1 MSSDNKNAQTVVTFP
16 IVRITRDDIKDLV
29 EDIRRSIKI
38 RLPQMAE
45 EGSELIEDAIELVIR
60 AVIAPSNMLE
70 IIVPMQQ
77 IMGTIWML
85 LSRVT
90 DALMA
95 VAENA
100 SNSVVTAVALKK
112 EGEDAAKIFED
123 ADRTVK
129 VAPPGLELPRVPPPK
144 GLRPGAPV
152 PVAEVLPEGDVEGVV
167 LKPPGVGVNE
177 PVVVPSSPEPREGG
191 PQQPPL
197 VLVGGLIVSP

>member
-1 MSSDNKNAQTVVTFP
+1 MSSDNKGTQAVVTFP
-16 IVRITRDDIKDLV
+16 IVRITRDDIKELI
-29 EDIRRSIKI
+29 EDIRRSVKI

-60 AVIAPSNMLE
+60 AVMAQSNMLE

-90 DALMA
+90 EALMA

-100 SNSVVTAVALKK
+100 SNSVVTAVALKR

-129 VAPPGLELPRVPPPK
+129 VATLALKIAPLVVVRLVAINLPPQ
-144 GLRPGAPV
+144 LRPSLA
-152 PVAEVLPEGDVEGVV
+152 VESAGIMM
-167 LKPPGVGVNE
+167 
-177 PVVVPSSPEPREGG
+177 PVVE
-191 PQQPPL
+191 QPKKGRGWL
-197 VLVGGLIVSP
+197 

>member
-1 MSSDNKNAQTVVTFP
+1 MSSDNKNAQTVVTVP
-16 IVRITRDDIKDLV
+16 IVRLTRDEIKDLI
-29 EDIRRSIKI
+29 EDIRRSVKI

-60 AVIAPSNMLE
+60 AVMAQNNMLE

-85 LSRVT
+85 LSRVMQ
-90 DALMA
+90 ALTA
-95 VAENA
+95 VVENA

-129 VAPPGLELPRVPPPK
+129 IATLALGIAPLVVVRLVAINLPPQ
-144 GLRPGAPV
+144 LRPSLA
-152 PVAEVLPEGDVEGVV
+152 VESAGIMM
-167 LKPPGVGVNE
+167 
-177 PVVVPSSPEPREGG
+177 PVVE
-191 PQQPPL
+191 QPKKGRGWL
-197 VLVGGLIVSP
+197 

>member
-1 MSSDNKNAQTVVTFP
+1 MSSESKRASNESKDVQMVTTIP
-16 IVRITRDDIKDLV
+16 IVRLTRDDIKELV
-29 EDIRRSIKI
+29 EDIRRDVKL

-60 AVIAPSNMLE
+60 AVVAQNNMLE

-90 DALMA
+90 EALMV

-100 SNSVVTAVALKK
+100 SNSVVTAVVLKK
-112 EGEDAAKIFED
+112 EGEDVAKTFED

-129 VAPPGLELPRVPPPK
+129 VATLALKIAPLVVVRLVAINLPPQ
-144 GLRPGAPV
+144 LRPSLAVESAGIMMPV
-152 PVAEVLPEGDVEGVV
+152 IV
-167 LKPPGVGVNE
+167 
-177 PVVVPSSPEPREGG
+177 
-191 PQQPPL
+191 QPKK
-197 VLVGGLIVSP
+197 GRGWI

>member
-1 MSSDNKNAQTVVTFP
+1 MSSDNKGTQAVVMFP
-16 IVRITRDDIKDLV
+16 IVRITRDDIKELV

-38 RLPQMAE
+38 RLPQIAE

-85 LSRVT
+85 LSRVAE
-90 DALMA
+90 ALMA

-100 SNSVVTAVALKK
+100 SNSVVTAIALKK

-129 VAPPGLELPRVPPPK
+129 VAILALKIAPLVVVRLVAINLPPQLRPSLAVESAGIMMPVTELPKK
-144 GLRPGAPV
+144 GRGWL
-152 PVAEVLPEGDVEGVV
+152 
-167 LKPPGVGVNE
+167 
-177 PVVVPSSPEPREGG
+177 
-191 PQQPPL
+191 
-197 VLVGGLIVSP
+197 

>member
-1 MSSDNKNAQTVVTFP
+1 MFP
-16 IVRITRDDIKDLV
+16 IVRITRDDIKELI
-29 EDIRRSIKI
+29 EDIRRSVKI

-60 AVIAPSNMLE
+60 AVMAQNNMLE

-85 LSRVT
+85 LSRVMQ
-90 DALMA
+90 ALTA
-95 VAENA
+95 VVENA

-129 VAPPGLELPRVPPPK
+129 VATLALEIAPLVVVRLVAINLPPQLRPPLAVESAGVMMPVVEPPK
-144 GLRPGAPV
+144 RGRGWL
-152 PVAEVLPEGDVEGVV
+152 
-167 LKPPGVGVNE
+167 
-177 PVVVPSSPEPREGG
+177 
-191 PQQPPL
+191 
-197 VLVGGLIVSP
+197 

>member
-1 MSSDNKNAQTVVTFP
+1 MSSENKNAQTVVTVP
-16 IVRITRDDIKDLV
+16 IVRLTRDEIKDLI
-29 EDIRRSIKI
+29 EDIRRSVKI

-60 AVIAPSNMLE
+60 AVVAQNNMLE

-129 VAPPGLELPRVPPPK
+129 VATLALRIAPLVVVRLVAINLPPQ
-144 GLRPGAPV
+144 LRPSLA
-152 PVAEVLPEGDVEGVV
+152 VESAGIMM
-167 LKPPGVGVNE
+167 
-177 PVVVPSSPEPREGG
+177 PVVE
-191 PQQPPL
+191 QPKKGRGWL
-197 VLVGGLIVSP
+197 

>member
-1 MSSDNKNAQTVVTFP
+1 MSSDNKGTQAVVTFP
-16 IVRITRDDIKDLV
+16 IVRITRDDIKELV

-90 DALMA
+90 EALTA

-129 VAPPGLELPRVPPPK
+129 VATLALKIAPLVVVRLVAINLPPQ
-144 GLRPGAPV
+144 LRPSLA
-152 PVAEVLPEGDVEGVV
+152 VESAGIMM
-167 LKPPGVGVNE
+167 
-177 PVVVPSSPEPREGG
+177 PVVE
-191 PQQPPL
+191 QPKKGRGWL
-197 VLVGGLIVSP
+197 

>member
-1 MSSDNKNAQTVVTFP
+1 
-16 IVRITRDDIKDLV
+16 
-29 EDIRRSIKI
+29 
-38 RLPQMAE
+38 
-45 EGSELIEDAIELVIR
+45 
-60 AVIAPSNMLE
+60 
-70 IIVPMQQ
+70 MQQ

-129 VAPPGLELPRVPPPK
+129 VATLALKIAPLVVVRLVAINLPPQ
-144 GLRPGAPV
+144 LRPSLA
-152 PVAEVLPEGDVEGVV
+152 VESAGIMM
-167 LKPPGVGVNE
+167 
-177 PVVVPSSPEPREGG
+177 PVVE
-191 PQQPPL
+191 QPKKGRGWL
-197 VLVGGLIVSP
+197 

>member
-16 IVRITRDDIKDLV
+16 IVRITRDDIKELI
-29 EDIRRSIKI
+29 EDIRRSVKI

-60 AVIAPSNMLE
+60 AVMAQSNMLE

-90 DALMA
+90 EALMA

-129 VAPPGLELPRVPPPK
+129 VATLALRIAPLVVVRLVAINLPPQ
-144 GLRPGAPV
+144 LRPSLA
-152 PVAEVLPEGDVEGVV
+152 VESAGIMM
-167 LKPPGVGVNE
+167 
-177 PVVVPSSPEPREGG
+177 PVVE
-191 PQQPPL
+191 QPKKGRGWL
-197 VLVGGLIVSP
+197 

>member
-16 IVRITRDDIKDLV
+16 IIRITRDDIKDLV

-60 AVIAPSNMLE
+60 AVMAQSNMLE

-129 VAPPGLELPRVPPPK
+129 VATLALKIAPLVVVRLVAINLPPQ
-144 GLRPGAPV
+144 LRPSLA
-152 PVAEVLPEGDVEGVV
+152 VESAGIMM
-167 LKPPGVGVNE
+167 
-177 PVVVPSSPEPREGG
+177 PVVE
-191 PQQPPL
+191 QPKKGRGWL
-197 VLVGGLIVSP
+197 

>member
-129 VAPPGLELPRVPPPK
+129 VATLALKIAPLVVVRLVAINLPPQ
-144 GLRPGAPV
+144 LRPSLA
-152 PVAEVLPEGDVEGVV
+152 VESAGIMM
-167 LKPPGVGVNE
+167 
-177 PVVVPSSPEPREGG
+177 PVVE
-191 PQQPPL
+191 QPKKGRGWL
-197 VLVGGLIVSP
+197 

>member
-1 MSSDNKNAQTVVTFP
+1 MSSENKGTQAVVTVP
-16 IVRITRDDIKDLV
+16 IVRLTRDEIKDLI

-60 AVIAPSNMLE
+60 AVMAQNNMLE

-77 IMGTIWML
+77 IVGTIWML
-85 LSRVT
+85 LSRVAE
-90 DALMA
+90 ALMA

-112 EGEDAAKIFED
+112 EGEDVAKIFED

-129 VAPPGLELPRVPPPK
+129 VATLALRIAPLVVVRLVAINLPPE
-144 GLRPGAPV
+144 LRPSLA
-152 PVAEVLPEGDVEGVV
+152 VESAGIMM
-167 LKPPGVGVNE
+167 
-177 PVVVPSSPEPREGG
+177 PVVERPKKSRGW
-191 PQQPPL
+191 L
-197 VLVGGLIVSP
+197 

>member
-16 IVRITRDDIKDLV
+16 IIRITRDDIKDLV

-129 VAPPGLELPRVPPPK
+129 VATLALEIAPLVVVRLVAINLPPQ
-144 GLRPGAPV
+144 LRPSLA
-152 PVAEVLPEGDVEGVV
+152 VESAGIMM
-167 LKPPGVGVNE
+167 
-177 PVVVPSSPEPREGG
+177 PVVE
-191 PQQPPL
+191 QPKKGRGWL
-197 VLVGGLIVSP
+197 

>member
-1 MSSDNKNAQTVVTFP
+1 MSSDNKGTQAVVTFP
-16 IVRITRDDIKDLV
+16 IVRITRDDIKELI
-29 EDIRRSIKI
+29 EDIRRSVKI

-60 AVIAPSNMLE
+60 AVMAQSNMLE

-129 VAPPGLELPRVPPPK
+129 VATLALKIAPLVVVRLVAINLPPQ
-144 GLRPGAPV
+144 LRPSLA
-152 PVAEVLPEGDVEGVV
+152 VESAGIMM
-167 LKPPGVGVNE
+167 
-177 PVVVPSSPEPREGG
+177 PVVE
-191 PQQPPL
+191 QPKKGRGWL
-197 VLVGGLIVSP
+197 

>member
-1 MSSDNKNAQTVVTFP
+1 MFP
-16 IVRITRDDIKDLV
+16 IVRITRDDIKELI
-29 EDIRRSIKI
+29 EDIRRSVKI

-60 AVIAPSNMLE
+60 AVMAQNNMLE

-85 LSRVT
+85 LSRVMQ
-90 DALMA
+90 ALTA
-95 VAENA
+95 VVENA

-129 VAPPGLELPRVPPPK
+129 VATLALGIAPLVVVRLVAINLPPQ
-144 GLRPGAPV
+144 LRPSLA
-152 PVAEVLPEGDVEGVV
+152 VESAGIMM
-167 LKPPGVGVNE
+167 
-177 PVVVPSSPEPREGG
+177 PVVE
-191 PQQPPL
+191 QPKKGRGWL
-197 VLVGGLIVSP
+197 

>member
-16 IVRITRDDIKDLV
+16 IIRITRDDIKDLV

-60 AVIAPSNMLE
+60 AVIAQSNMLE

-90 DALMA
+90 EALMA

-129 VAPPGLELPRVPPPK
+129 VATLALRIAPLVVVRLVAINLPPQ
-144 GLRPGAPV
+144 LRPSLA
-152 PVAEVLPEGDVEGVV
+152 VESAGIMM
-167 LKPPGVGVNE
+167 
-177 PVVVPSSPEPREGG
+177 PVVE
-191 PQQPPL
+191 QPKKGRGWL
-197 VLVGGLIVSP
+197 

>member
-1 MSSDNKNAQTVVTFP
+1 MSSDNKGTQAVVTFP

-129 VAPPGLELPRVPPPK
+129 VATLALKIAPLVVVRLVAINLPPQ
-144 GLRPGAPV
+144 LRPSLA
-152 PVAEVLPEGDVEGVV
+152 VESAGIMM
-167 LKPPGVGVNE
+167 
-177 PVVVPSSPEPREGG
+177 PVVE
-191 PQQPPL
+191 QPKKGRGWL
-197 VLVGGLIVSP
+197 

>member
-1 MSSDNKNAQTVVTFP
+1 MSSENKGTQAVTTIP
-16 IVRITRDDIKDLV
+16 IVRITRDDIKELI
-29 EDIRRSIKI
+29 EDIRRSVKI

-60 AVIAPSNMLE
+60 AVMAQSNMLE

-129 VAPPGLELPRVPPPK
+129 VATLALRIAPLVVVRLVAINLPPQ
-144 GLRPGAPV
+144 LRPSLA
-152 PVAEVLPEGDVEGVV
+152 VESAGIMM
-167 LKPPGVGVNE
+167 
-177 PVVVPSSPEPREGG
+177 PVVE
-191 PQQPPL
+191 QPKKGRGWL
-197 VLVGGLIVSP
+197 

>member
-1 MSSDNKNAQTVVTFP
+1 MSSDNKDAQTVVTFP
-16 IVRITRDDIKDLV
+16 IIRITRDDIKDLV

-129 VAPPGLELPRVPPPK
+129 VATLALKIAPLVVVRLVAINLPPQ
-144 GLRPGAPV
+144 LRPSLA
-152 PVAEVLPEGDVEGVV
+152 VESAGIMM
-167 LKPPGVGVNE
+167 
-177 PVVVPSSPEPREGG
+177 PVVE
-191 PQQPPL
+191 QPKKGRGWL
-197 VLVGGLIVSP
+197 

>member
-1 MSSDNKNAQTVVTFP
+1 MSSDNKGTQAVVTFP
-16 IVRITRDDIKDLV
+16 IVRITRDDIKELV

-38 RLPQMAE
+38 RLPQIAE

-85 LSRVT
+85 LSRVAE
-90 DALMA
+90 ALMA

-129 VAPPGLELPRVPPPK
+129 VATLALKIAPLVVVRLVAINLPPQLRPSLAVESAGIMMPVTELPKK
-144 GLRPGAPV
+144 GRGWL
-152 PVAEVLPEGDVEGVV
+152 
-167 LKPPGVGVNE
+167 
-177 PVVVPSSPEPREGG
+177 
-191 PQQPPL
+191 
-197 VLVGGLIVSP
+197 

>member
-1 MSSDNKNAQTVVTFP
+1 MSSDNKGTQAVVTVP
-16 IVRITRDDIKDLV
+16 IVRITRDDIKELI
-29 EDIRRSIKI
+29 EDIRRSVKI

-60 AVIAPSNMLE
+60 AVMAQSNMLE

-90 DALMA
+90 EALTA

-100 SNSVVTAVALKK
+100 SNSVVAAIALKK

-129 VAPPGLELPRVPPPK
+129 VATLA
-144 GLRPGAPV
+144 LRIA
-152 PVAEVLPEGDVEGVV
+152 
-167 LKPPGVGVNE
+167 
-177 PVVVPSSPEPREGG
+177 PVVVVRLVAINLPPQLRPSLAVESAGIMMPVTE
-191 PQQPPL
+191 QPKKGRGWL
-197 VLVGGLIVSP
+197 

>member
-1 MSSDNKNAQTVVTFP
+1 MSSENKNAQAVVTFP
-16 IVRITRDDIKDLV
+16 IIRITRDDMKDLI
-29 EDIRRSIKI
+29 EDIRKSIKI

-45 EGSELIEDAIELVIR
+45 EGSELIEDAVELVIR
-60 AVIAPSNMLE
+60 AVMAQNNMLE

-129 VAPPGLELPRVPPPK
+129 VATLALKIAPLVVVRLVAINLPPQ
-144 GLRPGAPV
+144 LRPSLA
-152 PVAEVLPEGDVEGVV
+152 VESAGIMM
-167 LKPPGVGVNE
+167 
-177 PVVVPSSPEPREGG
+177 PVVE
-191 PQQPPL
+191 QPKKGRGWL
-197 VLVGGLIVSP
+197 

>member
-1 MSSDNKNAQTVVTFP
+1 MSSENKGTQAVVTVP
-16 IVRITRDDIKDLV
+16 IVRLTRDEIKDLI

-60 AVIAPSNMLE
+60 AVMAQNNMLE

-77 IMGTIWML
+77 IVGTIWML
-85 LSRVT
+85 LSRVAE
-90 DALMA
+90 ALMA

-100 SNSVVTAVALKK
+100 SNSVVIAVTLKK

-129 VAPPGLELPRVPPPK
+129 VATLALKIAPLVVVRLVAINLPPQ
-144 GLRPGAPV
+144 LRPSLA
-152 PVAEVLPEGDVEGVV
+152 VESAGIMM
-167 LKPPGVGVNE
+167 
-177 PVVVPSSPEPREGG
+177 PVVE
-191 PQQPPL
+191 QPKKGRGWL
-197 VLVGGLIVSP
+197 

>member
-1 MSSDNKNAQTVVTFP
+1 MSSENKGTQAVVTVP
-16 IVRITRDDIKDLV
+16 IVRLTRDEIKDLI
-29 EDIRRSIKI
+29 EDIRRSVKI

-60 AVIAPSNMLE
+60 AVMAQNNMLE

-129 VAPPGLELPRVPPPK
+129 VATLALRIAPLVVVRLVAINLPPQ
-144 GLRPGAPV
+144 LRPSLA
-152 PVAEVLPEGDVEGVV
+152 VESAGIMM
-167 LKPPGVGVNE
+167 
-177 PVVVPSSPEPREGG
+177 PVVE
-191 PQQPPL
+191 QPKKGRGWP
-197 VLVGGLIVSP
+197 

>member
-1 MSSDNKNAQTVVTFP
+1 MSSDNKGTQAVVTFP
-16 IVRITRDDIKDLV
+16 IVRITRDDIKDLI

-129 VAPPGLELPRVPPPK
+129 VATLALKIAPLVVVRLVAINLPPQ
-144 GLRPGAPV
+144 LRPSLA
-152 PVAEVLPEGDVEGVV
+152 VESAGIMM
-167 LKPPGVGVNE
+167 
-177 PVVVPSSPEPREGG
+177 PVVE
-191 PQQPPL
+191 QPKKGRGWL
-197 VLVGGLIVSP
+197 

>member
-1 MSSDNKNAQTVVTFP
+1 MSSENKNAQTVVTFP
-16 IVRITRDDIKDLV
+16 IVRITRDDIKDLI

-60 AVIAPSNMLE
+60 AVMAQSNMLE

-85 LSRVT
+85 LSRVAE
-90 DALMA
+90 ALMA

-100 SNSVVTAVALKK
+100 SNSVVIAVTLKK
-112 EGEDAAKIFED
+112 EGEDVAKTFED

-129 VAPPGLELPRVPPPK
+129 VATLALRIAPLVVVRLVAINLPPQ
-144 GLRPGAPV
+144 LRPSLA
-152 PVAEVLPEGDVEGVV
+152 VESAGIMM
-167 LKPPGVGVNE
+167 
-177 PVVVPSSPEPREGG
+177 PVVE
-191 PQQPPL
+191 QPKKGRGWL
-197 VLVGGLIVSP
+197 

>member
-1 MSSDNKNAQTVVTFP
+1 MSSDNKGTQAVVTFP
-16 IVRITRDDIKDLV
+16 IVRITRDDIKELI

-45 EGSELIEDAIELVIR
+45 EGSELIEDAVELVIR
-60 AVIAPSNMLE
+60 AVMAQNNMLE

-95 VAENA
+95 VVENA
-100 SNSVVTAVALKK
+100 SNSVVAAIALKK

-129 VAPPGLELPRVPPPK
+129 VATLALGIAPLVVVRLVAINLPPQ
-144 GLRPGAPV
+144 LRPSLA
-152 PVAEVLPEGDVEGVV
+152 VEAAGIMM
-167 LKPPGVGVNE
+167 
-177 PVVVPSSPEPREGG
+177 PVVE
-191 PQQPPL
+191 QPKKGRGWL
-197 VLVGGLIVSP
+197 

>member
-1 MSSDNKNAQTVVTFP
+1 MSSDNKGTQAVVTFP
-16 IVRITRDDIKDLV
+16 IVRITRDDIKELI
-29 EDIRRSIKI
+29 EDIRRSVKI

-60 AVIAPSNMLE
+60 AVMAQSNMLE

-129 VAPPGLELPRVPPPK
+129 VATLALKIAPIVVVRLVAINLPPQ
-144 GLRPGAPV
+144 LRPSLA
-152 PVAEVLPEGDVEGVV
+152 VESAGIMM
-167 LKPPGVGVNE
+167 
-177 PVVVPSSPEPREGG
+177 PVVE
-191 PQQPPL
+191 QPKK
-197 VLVGGLIVSP
+197 GRGWI